1 MNKIYLLLMLFAL
14 ALASCDQDNIGT
26 IYEPDGPYVSFATSV
41 VPDNVLSADNNFS
54 VNCVLVRSDLKGS
67 ATANIELEMNADI
80 DGVFALENNS
90 VTFEDGKGT
99 AYVKIVP
106 LVSPDQLDPTK
117 AYVFNLTITSD
128 NASELFNT
136 ATYKAGFKFDY
147 VGTAN
152 FNSEFFE
159 DIWDVEVYKL
169 VVGSKTLY
177 KLKELYDVGID
188 VTVIV
193 ENNIITIEEQVG
205 WYSNTYESD
214 VHVLGSGTMS
224 GKVLTMTIEHLIP
237 DLGSYGEYNEVLTLP

>member
-1 MNKIYLLLMLFAL
+1 MKKIYLLIMLFAL
-14 ALASCDQDNIGT
+14 ALASCDQDNIGA
-26 IYEPDGPYVSFATSV
+26 IYEPDGTYVSFASSV
-41 VPDNVLSADNNFS
+41 VPDNILSADNNFS

-80 DGVFALENNS
+80 EGVFELENNS
-90 VTFEDGKGT
+90 VTFEDGIGT

-106 LVSPDQLDPTK
+106 VISPDPLDPTK
-117 AYVFNLTITSD
+117 SYVFNLSLTTD
-128 NASELFNT
+128 NASELFNR
-136 ATYKAGFKFDY
+136 ANYKAGFKFDY

-188 VTVIV
+188 VTVIA
-193 ENNIITIEEQVG
+193 EDNIITIEEQVG

>member
-80 DGVFALENNS
+80 EGVFALENNS